1 MSNKE
6 SYKERA
12 NFLRRM
18 RRRPEAI
25 GEYEELA
32 FHKDCP
38 TIPELKD
45 ALREAADSSEGILRL
60 AALMDNLSAYHSPRL
75 TGLRDDPGYSQ
86 FRSYQDECRDRTSG
100 IRKFLAQDGYL
111 LSRYSTL
118 MRYKRL
124 ATLIRKT
131 TGVLD
136 YGVSNLLWGLEPTCP
151 EVLSIELADD
161 TIYVKLHTLYA
172 SLAGKN
178 FKEIEAFLLAQAQ
191 NRMS

>member
-1 MSNKE
+1 MPNKE
-6 SYKERA
+6 SYRERA

-18 RRRPEAI
+18 RRRPTAS

-38 TIPELKD
+38 TIQELKD
-45 ALREAADSSEGILRL
+45 ALRDAADSPEGIVRL

-75 TGLRDDPGYSQ
+75 IGLRDDPGYSQ
-86 FRSYQDECRDRTSG
+86 YRTYRDECRGRTGG

-124 ATLIRKT
+124 ATLIRKK

-136 YGVSNLLWGLEPTCP
+136 YGVSNLLWGLGPTCP
-151 EVLSIELADD
+151 EVLSVELADE
-161 TIYVKLHTLYA
+161 TIYLKLRALYV

-178 FKEIEAFLLAQAQ
+178 FKEIEEFL
-191 NRMS
+191 R